1 MKRSSTGKKRYPNQP
16 DYHWTAQNWYLRM
29 EKGGARHSGP
39 HWLPYSFTHTC
50 RIDTD
55 RGFMLRAPM
64 SAGQPRWTVSLSLFP
79 FHFFCGSRRNVS
91 REFLRRTD
99 SEPLSSWRGNEGS
112 TRLRV
117 WRFDDDTM
125 VYIYIYTREKKGRK
139 KAEKVE
145 DSVEKLN
152 NQAVRSREGR
162 FITINTLGLMEGGS
176 CIYKF
181 ESRVEKEKKKMSFY
195 RVSNSY
201 VFQTSMDP
209 R

>member
-1 MKRSSTGKKRYPNQP
+1 M
-16 DYHWTAQNWYLRM
+16 
-29 EKGGARHSGP
+29 
-39 HWLPYSFTHTC
+39 
-50 RIDTD
+50 
-55 RGFMLRAPM
+55 
-64 SAGQPRWTVSLSLFP
+64 SLFLRGVETRGA
-79 FHFFCGSRRNVS
+79 HAY
-91 REFLRRTD
+91 EFGD
-99 SEPLSSWRGNEGS
+99 STTIPW
-112 TRLRV
+112 
-117 WRFDDDTM
+117 
-125 VYIYIYTREKKGRK
+125 YIYIYTREKKGRK